1 MIAITHLLAGILI
14 QILSFKFFAF
24 PINFLFTILFAFLSH
39 FILDAFVNI
48 TYHTPDPQK
57 GDKFWL
63 FWRVFD
69 LSGTAIIA
77 IIFFFPYVLGM
88 LFANMMDII
97 DWLILRPIYRKKV
110 GQEEF
115 DWDKNLGFHD
125 LIAKFREKLL
135 FWLPNWRYKKYGI
148 ISELIIISGFL
159 IFIIILL

>member
-14 QILSFKFFAF
+14 QILSFKFFEF

-39 FILDAFVNI
+39 FILDAIVNI

-69 LSGTAIIA
+69 LSGTAIIS

-115 DWDKNLGFHD
+115 DWNKNLGFHD

-148 ISELIIISGFL
+148 ITELIIISGFL